1 MLKQSGTFKYI
12 KNNEDHKI
20 KLTVTDNYL
29 NMIVYTFDNVYKV
42 GEYNFKREDLITF
55 VNAIKKSWIEEN
67 NVSINIKSK
76 EIDIINR
83 YSNYERV
90 MDIKINNKC
99 IIYGFDIKLS
109 RKWHQALAQI
119 INNKKTDHLK

>member
-42 GEYNFKREDLITF
+42 GEYNFKREDLIKF
-55 VNAIKKSWIEEN
+55 INAIKKSWIEES
-67 NVSINIKSK
+67 NVSINIKLK

-83 YSNYERV
+83 YSNYKRV

-109 RKWHQALAQI
+109 RKWHQTLAQI
-119 INNKKTDHLK
+119 INNKKTNHLK

>member
-1 MLKQSGTFKYI
+1 MLKQSGIFRYI

-29 NMIVYTFDNVYKV
+29 NMVVCTFDNVYKV
-42 GEYNFKREDLITF
+42 GEYNFNREDLITF

-109 RKWHQALAQI
+109 RKWHQTLAQI
-119 INNKKTDHLK
+119 INNKKTNHLR

>member
-1 MLKQSGTFKYI
+1 MLKQSGIFRYI

-29 NMIVYTFDNVYKV
+29 NMVVYTFDNFYKI
-42 GEYNFKREDLITF
+42 GEYNFNREDLITF

-119 INNKKTDHLK
+119 INNKKTNHLK

>member
-1 MLKQSGTFKYI
+1 MLKQSGIFRYI

-42 GEYNFKREDLITF
+42 GEYNFKREDLINF

-76 EIDIINR
+76 EG
-83 YSNYERV
+83 
-90 MDIKINNKC
+90 NNV
-99 IIYGFDIKLS
+99 
-109 RKWHQALAQI
+109 RKFQI
-119 INNKKTDHLK
+119 